1 MIVLLDIIRFFKKQW
16 FSVLIILVLILIQ
29 YKSQE
34 ELISHKEQIKELRQ
48 KIDKHKTKGVE
59 IQLKIDSL
67 SNVDQEV
74 ITKIKTIKQKEYVQI
89 KVVDSLPVSKLQQ
102 FFTDKYPKE

>member
-74 ITKIKTIKQKEYVQI
+74 ITKIKTNKQKEYVQI

>member
-48 KIDKHKTKGVE
+48 KIDKTKGVE